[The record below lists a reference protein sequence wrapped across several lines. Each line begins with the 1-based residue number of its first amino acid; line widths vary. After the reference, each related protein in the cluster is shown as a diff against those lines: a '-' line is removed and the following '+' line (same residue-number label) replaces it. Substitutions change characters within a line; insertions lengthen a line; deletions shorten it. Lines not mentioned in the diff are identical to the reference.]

1 MKTQYFETYQS
12 KLKFEAMLKS
22 ALCGI
27 SCGFIAAFILGCVF
41 WFTNVEMLWWLAV
54 ALVLAAIPASF
65 AFYFLRFRPT
75 DLSNARRLDSLGL
88 EERMITMVEFDRED
102 SYMAKAQ
109 RADAQAALSTVNK
122 GELKLKISRGIWI
135 ALAICGVLSAGMTTV
150 NLLSKY
156 DIIDSFE
163 EIVEEQMTVY
173 VTLAYEIEEGGSIEG
188 GDEIQIIPV
197 GTDGMMVTAVADEGY
212 QFQEWSDGYKNPSR
226 IDLGVQEDVTYYA
239 IFAELGD
246 EEGEGEGDGEGE
258 GEGGDQAGDQPG
270 EDDGQGEGD
279 SEAPSEPSDD
289 PNPGSGGKAQ
299 PNNQVIDGK
308 TFYREVIEYYQGL
321 ADEQI
326 ESGESGLTDEEI
338 ELIKKYLGIV

>member
-1 MKTQYFETYQS
+1 MKTQYFETYQA
-12 KLKFEAMLKS
+12 KLKLEAAVKS

-27 SCGFIAAFILGCVF
+27 SCGFIASLILACVF
-41 WFTNVEMLWWLAV
+41 WFTSVEALWWLAV
-54 ALVLAAIPASF
+54 ALVVAAIPASF

-109 RADAQAALSTVNK
+109 RADAKAALATVNK
-122 GELKLKISRGIWI
+122 GELKLKISRGIWL

-150 NLLSKY
+150 NILSKY
-156 DIIDSFE
+156 EILPNFE
-163 EIVEEQMTVY
+163 EILEEQMTVY
-173 VTLAYEIEEGGSIEG
+173 VTLSYEVDEGGYIEG

-197 GTDGMMVTAVADEGY
+197 GTDGTTVTAVADEGY
-212 QFQEWSDGYKNPSR
+212 QFQEWSDGYQNPTR
-226 IDLGVQEDVTYYA
+226 TDYGVTEDVTYFA
-239 IFAELGD
+239 IFVELGD
-246 EEGEGEGDGEGE
+246 EEGDEGDGDGEG
-258 GEGGDQAGDQPG
+258 GNSDQAGDQPG
-270 EDDGQGEGD
+270 EDDGSGEGN
-279 SEAPSEPSDD
+279 SEAPSEPSDE

-299 PNNQVIDGK
+299 PNNQVINGQ
-308 TFYREVIEYYQGL
+308 TFYREVIEYYQDL

-326 ESGESGLTDEEI
+326 ESGDHGLSDEEI